1 MPGDVP
7 ARRVLGKAACPA
19 FTDECGYQYPKWSQ
33 LRRDERFKRLKGLK
47 WFNSLENNSNGPR
60 RQIHRRAAAFSRTGR
75 TALKTSHLALTLAC
89 AAMVASCGGSS
100 GGGPIGGTP
109 TPTPTPSAS
118 ATTASCTLSAR
129 QDWTLAQLNEWYL
142 FPDLL
147 ATNASKTASTDL
159 QSYIDALVAPARA
172 QAKDRYF
179 TYITSI
185 REENAFFQQ
194 GSSAGFG
201 FRLGYDTTNRRV
213 FVIETF
219 EGTNALSV
227 NVDRGTEILA
237 IGDSATNLTFVYN
250 LMASGGP
257 QAVVDALGPSTAG
270 TMRVL
275 RVRDR
280 GGAERVIAMTKTDY
294 SLDPVS
300 DRYGSRIINDGGR
313 QVGYINLR
321 TFIDTAGPDLR
332 AAYQSFRNA
341 GVTEL
346 VIDLRY
352 NGGGLISV
360 AELMGDLM
368 GQGRNG
374 QVFDYITF
382 RPSKASENSSY
393 TFQPQAESIQPTK
406 IAFITTGSTASAS
419 EMVING
425 MQPYLANT
433 NIAIVGSNTYGKPV
447 GQIALDRSA
456 CDDRLRVVA
465 LRTENANRQGDYYTG
480 LASTVPNT
488 CAASDDIGYQLGDP
502 NEAMLA
508 TALNFLGGRGC
519 SPITAT
525 TASVGRGMLQ
535 PQRPNAVQANLPGSF

>member
-1 MPGDVP
+1 MLGDVP
-7 ARRVLGKAACPA
+7 ARRVLGKAARSA
-19 FTDECGYQYPKWSQ
+19 FTDGCGYQYPKWSQ
-33 LRRDERFKRLKGLK
+33 LRRDERFNGLKGCK
-47 WFNSLENNSNGPR
+47 CFNSLTNGSDGTALCSHQPDATL
-60 RQIHRRAAAFSRTGR
+60 QEFGR
-75 TALKTSHLALTLAC
+75 PALKTSRLALTLAC

-100 GGGPIGGTP
+100 GSGPIGGTP
-109 TPTPTPSAS
+109 TPSPTPSPS
-118 ATTASCTLSAR
+118 STTAGCTLSAR
-129 QDWTLAQLNEWYL
+129 QDWTLAQLTEWYL

-147 ATNASKTASTDL
+147 AANANKAAYTDL

-185 REENAFFQQ
+185 QEENAFFQQ

-219 EGTNALSV
+219 EGTNALSM
-227 NVDRGTEILA
+227 NVDRGTEITA
-237 IGDSATNLTFVYN
+237 IGTSSASLQTVNSI
-250 LMASGGP
+250 MAAGGP
-257 QAVVDALGPSTAG
+257 QGVVDALGPSTVG
-270 TMRVL
+270 VTRVL
-275 RVRDR
+275 RVRDTA
-280 GGAERVIAMTKTDY
+280 GVEREVTLTKTDY

-300 DRYGSRIINDGGR
+300 DRYGSRIISDGGR

-321 TFIDTAGPDLR
+321 TFIDTADADLR
-332 AAYQSFRNA
+332 AAYQSFRTA

-352 NGGGLISV
+352 NGGGLISI

-368 GQGRNG
+368 GQGRSG

-382 RPSKASENSSY
+382 RPSKAAENSTY
-393 TFQPQAESIQPTK
+393 LFNPQSQSIQPTR

-433 NIAIVGSNTYGKPV
+433 SIAIVGSNTYGKPV
-447 GQIALDRSA
+447 GQIALDQSA

-465 LRTENANRQGDYYTG
+465 LRVENANRQGDYYTG

-488 CAASDDIGYQLGDP
+488 CSANDDIFYQLGDER
-502 NEAMLA
+502 EAMLA
-508 TALNFLGGRGC
+508 TALDFLGGRGC

-525 TASVGRGMLQ
+525 TAGVGRGVLQ